1 MTLRSMALAVLLAAG
16 LAGGSAQAQTKD
28 FKIGV
33 VASLSGAFAG
43 PAADSVEGIKGW
55 IKARGLPGRN
65 IVFETLDDETTPVGA
80 SNAFRRLAANPDIA
94 MIYAIVPSSSVMA
107 IKSLASE
114 FKVPIISAGAADA
127 IGIPADPWLFK
138 VTPAVKDFMTVLAQY
153 AKDNNYKRIAMLNG
167 TDAFGQAEIA
177 GMRELA
183 PKYGLEIV
191 AAETYSAE
199 DTNYNAQLARIRAA
213 NPQLLYCGAFGRP
226 AILVFQQFKQLG
238 LNIHLVM
245 GQSIVTASFFNGI
258 GGTKAADGVMVPIQ
272 LGSFGPSVGGESARL
287 YSELE
292 KAVGH
297 QPTYFNTFGYD
308 VGLITEVGVAK
319 SDGTRKGI
327 RDALEAIKDLPAVNG
342 PVTYRP
348 EDHTGQNH
356 LSIAIG
362 RLEDGKPVLP
372 KKCKFVLQ
380 RRAVRSERPPRS
392 RAWAF
397 RSFRNSSCRA

>member
-1 MTLRSMALAVLLAAG
+1 MTFRSTALAVLLAVG
-16 LAGGSAQAQTKD
+16 LAGGPAQAQNKD

-33 VASLSGAFAG
+33 VASLTGAFAG

-55 IKARGLPGRN
+55 IKARGLPGKN
-65 IVFETLDDETTPVGA
+65 IIFETLDDETTPVGA
-80 SNAFRRLAANPDIA
+80 SNAFRRLASNPDIA
-94 MIYAIVPSSSVMA
+94 LIYAMVPSSSVMA

-114 FKVPIISAGAADA
+114 FKVPVISAGAADA

-138 VTPAVKDFMTVLAQY
+138 VTPAVKDFMSVLAQY
-153 AKDNNYKRIAMLNG
+153 AKDNGYKRVAMLNG

-183 PKYGLEIV
+183 PKLGLEIV
-191 AAETYSAE
+191 AAETYSNE
-199 DTNYNAQLARIRAA
+199 DTNFNAQLARIRAA

-272 LGSFGPSVGGESARL
+272 LGSFGPSVGGESAKL
-287 YSELE
+287 YTELE

-308 VGLITEVGVAK
+308 VGLITEVGVGK

-342 PVTYRP
+342 PVSYRS
-348 EDHTGQNH
+348 EDHTGQNDR
-356 LSIAIG
+356 SIAIG

-372 KKCKFVLQ
+372 KK
-380 RRAVRSERPPRS
+380 
-392 RAWAF
+392 
-397 RSFRNSSCRA
+397 

>member
-1 MTLRSMALAVLLAAG
+1 MMLRSMALAALLAAG
-16 LAGGSAQAQTKD
+16 LASGPAQAQTKD

-33 VASLSGAFAG
+33 VASLTGTFAG
-43 PAADSVEGIKGW
+43 PAADSVEGIKAW

-138 VTPAVKDFMTVLAQY
+138 VTPAVKDFMTVLAKY

-183 PKYGLEIV
+183 PKHGLEIV

-199 DTNYNAQLARIRAA
+199 DTNYNAQLARIRASR
-213 NPQLLYCGAFGRP
+213 PDLLYSGAFGRN

-258 GGTKAADGVMVPIQ
+258 GGAKAADGVMVPIQ
-272 LGSFGPSVGGESARL
+272 LGSFGPTVGGESAKL
-287 YSELE
+287 YTELE

-342 PVTYRP
+342 PVTYQP
-348 EDHTGQNH
+348 ADHTGQNDR
-356 LSIAIG
+356 SIAIG
-362 RLEDGKPVLP
+362 RLENGKPVLP
-372 KKCKFVLQ
+372 KK
-380 RRAVRSERPPRS
+380 
-392 RAWAF
+392 
-397 RSFRNSSCRA
+397 

>member
-1 MTLRSMALAVLLAAG
+1 MTLRAIALAVVLAM
-16 LAGGSAQAQTKD
+16 LAGGPAQAQPKD

-33 VASLSGAFAG
+33 VASLTGTFAG
-43 PAADSVEGIKGW
+43 PAADSVEGIKAW

-138 VTPAVKDFMTVLAQY
+138 VTPAVKDFMTVLAKY

-177 GMRELA
+177 AMRELA
-183 PKYGLEIV
+183 PKNGLEIV
-191 AAETYSAE
+191 AAETFSNE
-199 DTNYNAQLARIRAA
+199 DTNYNAQLARIRASR
-213 NPQLLYCGAFGRP
+213 PDLLYSGAFGRN

-245 GQSIVTASFFNGI
+245 GQSIVTASFFTGI
-258 GGTKAADGVMVPIQ
+258 GGAKVADGVMVPIQ
-272 LGSFGPSVGGESARL
+272 LGSFGPSVGGESAKL
-287 YSELE
+287 YTELE

-342 PVTYRP
+342 PVSYQP
-348 EDHTGQNH
+348 ADHTGQNDR
-356 LSIAIG
+356 SIAIG

-372 KKCKFVLQ
+372 KK
-380 RRAVRSERPPRS
+380 
-392 RAWAF
+392 
-397 RSFRNSSCRA
+397 